1 MPSVITTTSGI
12 PASTASITAPF
23 VPAGG
28 TKITDTSAPVAAM
41 VSATVPNTG
50 NGVPPRSMVW
60 PALRGLV
67 PPTTVVP
74 AASIR
79 RPCLLPSEPVMPW
92 IITRLSPVRKMA
104 ISRSRRWRGRRCSAR
119 GQLRRPPCR
128 VVHRVDLL
136 DHGQPRFGE
145 DAAALRR
152 VVAIQP
158 DHDRMG
164 HLLAAPGQHAKRR
177 DDPVGDLVAR
187 RDPAEDVD
195 KYAADRCVRQ
205 DDLQAVGHHFSRCA
219 PADVEEVRRPDAPER
234 LPRQGHYVQGGHDQS
249 RAVADDADLAVELDI
264 VQVLGPGAR
273 LERIRC

>member
-28 TKITDTSAPVAAM
+28 TKITATSAPVAAM

-67 PPTTVVP
+67 PPTTAVP

-79 RPCLLPSEPVMPW
+79 RPCLLPSEPVIPW

-104 ISRSRRWRGRRCSAR
+104 ISRSRRWRGRRLPAG

-136 DHGQPRFGE
+136 DHGEPRLGE
-145 DAAALRR
+145 DATALRR

-158 DHDRMG
+158 DHDRMR
-164 HLLAAPGQHAKRR
+164 HLLAAPGQDAKGRY
-177 DDPVGDLVAR
+177 DPLGDLV
-187 RDPAEDVD
+187 
-195 KYAADRCVRQ
+195 DRG
-205 DDLQAVGHHFSRCA
+205 AHSA
-219 PADVEEVRRPDAPER
+219 
-234 LPRQGHYVQGGHDQS
+234 
-249 RAVADDADLAVELDI
+249 
-264 VQVLGPGAR
+264 PGAKPAAAR
-273 LERIRC
+273 D

>member
-92 IITRLSPVRKMA
+92 IMIRLSPVRKIA
-104 ISRSRRWRGRRCSAR
+104 ISRSRRGLQAGRQLGGAAR
-119 GQLRRPPCR
+119 GTVHGVAPLDRGQARPVQDRPAFGG
-128 VVHRVDLL
+128 VVPV
-136 DHGQPRFGE
+136 
-145 DAAALRR
+145 
-152 VVAIQP
+152 QP
-158 DHDRMG
+158 DHDRAG
-164 HLLAAPGQHAKRR
+164 HLLAAHAVSFPPPRWLY
-177 DDPVGDLVAR
+177 P
-187 RDPAEDVD
+187 
-195 KYAADRCVRQ
+195 
-205 DDLQAVGHHFSRCA
+205 A
-219 PADVEEVRRPDAPER
+219 PALRPPPRSAPR
-234 LPRQGHYVQGGHDQS
+234 PAQH
-249 RAVADDADLAVELDI
+249 
-264 VQVLGPGAR
+264 
-273 LERIRC
+273 

>member
-50 NGVPPRSMVW
+50 NGVPPRSTVW

-92 IITRLSPVRKMA
+92 IRIRLPPFRKIA
-104 ISRSRRWRGRRCSAR
+104 ISCSRRGRGRPLPAGR
-119 GQLRRPPCR
+119 QLRRAPR
-128 VVHRVDLL
+128 GIVHRVNLL
-136 DHGQPRFGE
+136 HHGQSRVGE
-145 DAAALRR
+145 DTAALRR
-152 VVAIQP
+152 VVAVQP
-158 DHDRMG
+158 DHDRVG
-164 HLLAAPGQHAKRR
+164 HLLTASGQHAK
-177 DDPVGDLVAR
+177 
-187 RDPAEDVD
+187 
-195 KYAADRCVRQ
+195 
-205 DDLQAVGHHFSRCA
+205 
-219 PADVEEVRRPDAPER
+219 
-234 LPRQGHYVQGGHDQS
+234 
-249 RAVADDADLAVELDI
+249 
-264 VQVLGPGAR
+264 
-273 LERIRC
+273 

>member
-1 MPSVITTTSGI
+1 MPSVMTTTSGI

-28 TKITDTSAPVAAM
+28 TKTTDTSAPVAAM

-50 NGVPPRSMVW
+50 TGVPPRSTVW

-92 IITRLSPVRKMA
+92 IMIRLSPVRKIA
-104 ISRSRRWRGRRCSAR
+104 ISCSRRGRGRPLPGG
-119 GQLRRPPCR
+119 GQLCRPPCR
-128 VVHRVDLL
+128 IVHRVDLL
-136 DHGQPRFGE
+136 DHGQPRLGE

-152 VVAIQP
+152 IVAIQP

-164 HLLAAPGQHAKRR
+164 HLLAARGQHAKRR
-177 DDPVGDLVAR
+177 DDAIRDLVTRGDA
-187 RDPAEDVD
+187 AEDVD
-195 KYAADRCVRQ
+195 KHAADRCVRQ
-205 DDLQAVGHHFSRCA
+205 HDLQAIGHHLGRRA
-219 PADVEEVRRPDAPER
+219 TADVEEV
-234 LPRQGHYVQGGHDQS
+234 
-249 RAVADDADLAVELDI
+249 
-264 VQVLGPGAR
+264 
-273 LERIRC
+273 